1 MPLNYEAVNASES
14 PNPPYFDVLLDRI
27 ASGDREAVTAFGRH
41 VHWGLWDSPAAA
53 DGSAA
58 DYLQAAERMCQRIC
72 DAAKIQP
79 PARIADVGCGFGG
92 TIASLNERYQ
102 SLAMTGINI
111 DPRQLQRAA
120 EQVVP
125 AADNQVQWTCAD
137 AASLPLDDAAFDAV
151 LAVECIF
158 HFDRPRFF
166 AEASRILRPGGV
178 LSLSDF
184 VPQPQ
189 MADFMTGGAGAMSE
203 AIRWTYG
210 DVDMSCSLDGYEQL
224 AAENGMRLLACDDV
238 TEQTL
243 PTYDFLCE
251 GAQRWHDRH
260 HAELFLQATGW
271 LRKASRKKLIRYLV
285 LSFEKLGDR
294 SC

>member
-1 MPLNYEAVNASES
+1 MNASES
-14 PNPPYFDVLLDRI
+14 PNPPYFDVLFDRI
-27 ASGDREAVTAFGRH
+27 ASGDHEAVTAFGRH
-41 VHWGLWDSPAAA
+41 VHWGLWESNAA
-53 DGSAA
+53 DGTAA

-111 DPRQLQRAA
+111 DSRQLQRA
-120 EQVVP
+120 EELVVP
-125 AADNQVQWTCAD
+125 AAGNQIQWICAD
-137 AASLPLDDAAFDAV
+137 AASLPLDDAGFDAV

-166 AEASRILRPGGV
+166 AEASRVLRPGGV

-184 VPQPQ
+184 VPQPR
-189 MADFMTGGAGAMSE
+189 MAAFMDGGAGPMSE
-203 AIRWTYG
+203 AIQWTYG
-210 DVDMSCSLDGYEQL
+210 DVDMSCSLEGYEQL
-224 AAENGMRLLACDDV
+224 AAEHGMRLLVCDDV

-251 GAQRWHDRH
+251 GARRWHDQK

-271 LRKASRKKLIRYLV
+271 LQKASRKKMIRYLI
-285 LSFEKLGDR
+285 LSFEKLASRAG
-294 SC
+294 